1 MRLCSFKL
9 QAPDVLFE
17 LHNVSR
23 RSDPDVKGQ
32 LKPDGR
38 FSVRKKGDGL
48 TNVLVWNNIGL
59 DSSIDYG
66 EVDSGD
72 ISKCLVRVRL

>member
-1 MRLCSFKL
+1 MSKVNSNLMRGFQSGSGF
-9 QAPDVLFE
+9 
-17 LHNVSR
+17 
-23 RSDPDVKGQ
+23 
-32 LKPDGR
+32 
-38 FSVRKKGDGL
+38 

-72 ISKCLVRVRL
+72 ISKCLVGVCL